1 MSVKIYNKRGKP
13 NYKEQK
19 LIKELQ
25 PIIDAKIQANPELK
39 DSFSPA
45 SNMEQLQA
53 LHRQY
58 TSQEV
63 DFEDIDSTNTKTP
76 SMSKESAPIDEKEP
90 YEDMDGSSD
99 FIDPFNRQEPTTY
112 DYTLDGGLSPGQERT
127 GPTKTSFDEPMS
139 FAEAFELP
147 DDEDSEAQPESAQ
160 GGPKKTQQKSEQK
173 SRPERPEPLNSSFDE
188 MSSGKKKRS
197 TKKFAKY
204 IVETVCMLAEKGF
217 VWYATKDINEV
228 KLTEYELNGEM
239 DLSLIV
245 SLETGQEVTVKQFFQ
260 HQSVQAEHLSKF
272 DEQEKADLAEAL
284 AEVLLEK
291 GIAPT
296 AMQELLLIGAKLI
309 GEKAVILLQ
318 VKAQQ
323 NSLLTQLREM
333 AAVQQPRPKPYVE
346 PSQTPQE
353 AYQEVEQKMG
363 KGAESIVEEMP
374 IEQVMADL
382 ENNSLEIEEVLET
395 KE

>member
-53 LHRQY
+53 MHRQY

-63 DFEDIDSTNTKTP
+63 DFEDIDSTNTKNP

-160 GGPKKTQQKSEQK
+160 SGPKKPQQKSEQK

-204 IVETVCMLAEKGF
+204 IVEAVCMLAEKGF
-217 VWYATKDINEV
+217 IWWTTKDINEA
-228 KLTEYELNGEM
+228 KLAEYELNGEI
-239 DLSLIV
+239 DLSLLV
-245 SLETGQEVTVKQFFQ
+245 TLETGQEVTVRQFFQ
-260 HQSVQAEHLSKF
+260 HKCIEAAKLAKF
-272 DEQEKADLAEAL
+272 EPEAKADLAEVL
-284 AEVLLEK
+284 AEFFLEK

-296 AMQELLLIGAKLI
+296 TSQELLLIAGQMV
-309 GEKAVILLQ
+309 GEKVISGMQSKLQ
-318 VKAQQ
+318 IGA
-323 NSLLTQLREM
+323 LIEQLKEM
-333 AAVQQPRPKPYVE
+333 QAASPTKPRTYNE
-346 PSQTPQE
+346 PSQTQQE

>member
-147 DDEDSEAQPESAQ
+147 DDEDSEAQPDSAQ
-160 GGPKKTQQKSEQK
+160 SGPKKPQQKSEQK

-204 IVETVCMLAEKGF
+204 IVEAVCMLAEKGF
-217 VWYATKDINEV
+217 IWWTTKDINEA
-228 KLTEYELNGEM
+228 KLAEYELNGEI
-239 DLSLIV
+239 DLSLLV
-245 SLETGQEVTVKQFFQ
+245 TLETGQEVTVRQFFQ
-260 HQSVQAEHLSKF
+260 HKCIEAAKLAKF
-272 DEQEKADLAEAL
+272 EPEAKADLAEVL
-284 AEVLLEK
+284 AEFFLEK

-296 AMQELLLIGAKLI
+296 TTQELLLIAGQMV
-309 GEKAVILLQ
+309 GEKVIVGIQSNLQ
-318 VKAQQ
+318 TGALIEQLKEMQAASPTKPRTY
-323 NSLLTQLREM
+323 NEPTQT
-333 AAVQQPRPKPYVE
+333 Q
-346 PSQTPQE
+346 QE

-363 KGAESIVEEMP
+363 NGAESIVEEMP

>member
-19 LIKELQ
+19 LLKELQ
-25 PIIDAKIQANPELK
+25 PIIDAKIEANPELK
-39 DSFSPA
+39 QSFSPA
-45 SNMEQLQA
+45 TNMEELQA

-58 TSQEV
+58 VSTEVEFEEIETQEPQK
-63 DFEDIDSTNTKTP
+63 NN
-76 SMSKESAPIDEKEP
+76 MSKDVEMDEKEP
-90 YEDMDGSSD
+90 FDDMDGSSD

-112 DYTLDGGLSPGQERT
+112 DYTLDGGLSPNQQPGGAART
-127 GPTKTSFDEPMS
+127 TFDEPMS
-139 FAEAFELP
+139 FEEAFELP
-147 DDEDSEAQPESAQ
+147 EDEDNDAQPESAQ
-160 GGPKKTQQKSEQK
+160 NNSKKPQQKGEPKQK
-173 SRPERPEPLNSSFDE
+173 YERPEPINGSFDE

-239 DLSLIV
+239 DLSLVV

-260 HQSVQAEHLSKF
+260 HQSVQAEQLAKF

-296 AMQELLLIGAKLI
+296 PMQELLLISAKLL
-309 GEKAVILLQ
+309 GEKAVILMQ
-318 VKAQQ
+318 VKSQQ
-323 NSLLTQLREM
+323 NSLLSQLREM
-333 AAVQQPRPKPYVE
+333 AAVQPPQPKPYME
-346 PSQTPQE
+346 PSQPAEE
-353 AYQEVEQKMG
+353 AYAEVERKMG
-363 KGAESIVEEMP
+363 KTNETLEES
-374 IEQVMADL
+374 
-382 ENNSLEIEEVLET
+382 SIEEVLEQMESNALEIENVVET